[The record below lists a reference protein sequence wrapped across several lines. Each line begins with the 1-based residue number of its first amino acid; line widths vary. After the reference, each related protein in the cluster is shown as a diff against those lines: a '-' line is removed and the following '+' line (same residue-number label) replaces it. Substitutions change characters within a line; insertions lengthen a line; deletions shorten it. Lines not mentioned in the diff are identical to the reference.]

1 MLVKFFKT
9 KNGGSIAGIN
19 YLLNHRVKDNT
30 AFVLKG
36 SEVITRQIVS
46 TMTKKH
52 KLYIGCLS
60 FEEADIDLNAKQK
73 IRIIRSSTYLQIS
86 LFISFLL

>member
-19 YLLNHRVKDNT
+19 YLLNHLVKDKT

-46 TMTKKH
+46 NMTKKQ
-52 KLYIGCLS
+52 KLCIGFLS
-60 FEEADIDLNAKQK
+60 FEEADIALDIKQK
-73 IRIIRSSTYLQIS
+73 IIMVRSSVYL
-86 LFISFLL
+86 